1 MGQSTDA
8 LLVYGIDLG
17 DEWSED
23 GLENMLDED
32 IKAKIRQVEGFHDLE
47 ANISTYLKA
56 NGVEHGVEIV
66 HHGSCDYS
74 MKLLGIEVVCAY
86 RGDVK
91 HLDLAELAHMCF
103 AENWAANVRLAAN
116 LLGIPEKDA
125 SWMMVSMWC

>member
-8 LLVYGIDLG
+8 LLVYGFDLG

-47 ANISTYLKA
+47 ANISTYLQA

-66 HHGSCDYS
+66 HHCSCDYS
-74 MKLLGIEVVCAY
+74 MKLLGIEVVTAY
-86 RGDVK
+86 RGDVQ
-91 HLDLAELAHMCF
+91 HLDLPELAHRCF
-103 AENWAANVRLAAN
+103 AENWAANVGLAAN
-116 LLGIPEKDA
+116 LLGIPEKA
-125 SWMMVSMWC
+125 PGWMMVSMWC